1 MRSLKRLALFLIIP
15 MWVAA
20 QSGSITW
27 QKHVIADTLPGIKKV
42 AIGNIDKDSNRA
54 RDIAVTM
61 NPESDRA
68 EDSTKAN
75 VIWFANDGAQN
86 FTEFVIDFKLTG
98 ARGIALGDLTGD
110 GYPDLAVGS
119 RADSIPLVIYKNSG
133 APETLGWTRQE
144 IGGPAPDNYEVKI
157 VDLDRDGWLD
167 VVDGFGD
174 DAEYGAANSGTV
186 QDSIRFLKNTGRSD
200 TLILRNKLVAQV
212 PSPAA
217 FDVGW
222 LDSDTLYDVAM
233 VDWLDYFSSTAQT
246 GEDLT
251 WWAQQTDTSFVQQQQ
266 IIDYYGGNDVQIV
279 DMNGDK
285 APDIVAVGYKSQTL
299 DWWRNDGSGNFTDR
313 VIIDQN
319 LIRPRHVQV
328 SDLDGDGDMDIA
340 LTVDNANTVYWYEN
354 DGQQNF
360 TRYTID
366 DAFTYAYFICAN
378 DLDGDGDLDLV
389 GTAQD
394 AGELAW
400 WENNSAQTQD
410 VAAGSPDTLDFY
422 GTKLRIKYASPYPGG
437 LTSVFLN
444 YGPTPDSTAFE
455 AGLQKVT
462 SSAFYTIVSH
472 AATYEASLIVR
483 YDSIP
488 AWQNLSAKES
498 DLRFCFWNDTAGNGG
513 EWQILQPGS
522 QVIDTAKNV
531 ITISQVTQ
539 ALHKYSLFT
548 LGVSSGPSAIERSAP
563 AVASVNDFK
572 LFSFPNPFNGQANI
586 EFMLPGGSHPVRL
599 EIFNAR
605 GQKVRTLFSGNL
617 FGGRHRFNWK
627 GQNER
632 GVNVSSGWYFYRLFV
647 AGKRQ
652 SGKMLLVR

>member
-1 MRSLKRLALFLIIP
+1 MRNLKKLALFLIIP
-15 MWVAA
+15 MWIAA
-20 QSGSITW
+20 QSSPIVW
-27 QKHVIADTLPGIKKV
+27 QKHVIADTLSGIKKV
-42 AIGNIDKDSNRA
+42 AIGNIDQDAGRA
-54 RDIAVTM
+54 RDIAITL

-75 VIWFANDGAQN
+75 VVWFANDGAQN
-86 FTEFVIDFKLTG
+86 FTEFVIDYKLIG

-110 GYPDLAVGS
+110 GYPDLAVGT
-119 RADSIPLVIYKNSG
+119 RTDSIPLVIYKNSG
-133 APETLGWTRQE
+133 DPETSGWTRQE
-144 IGGPAPDNYEVKI
+144 VGGPAPDNYEVKI
-157 VDLDRDGWLD
+157 VDFDRDGWLD

-186 QDSIRFLKNTGRSD
+186 QDSIRFLKNLGYAD
-200 TLILRNKLVAQV
+200 TLVLRNKLVAQV

-217 FDVGW
+217 FDFG
-222 LDSDTLYDVAM
+222 LLNGDTLYDVAT
-233 VDWLDYFSSTAQT
+233 VEWLDYFSSTAQA

-251 WWAQQTDTSFVQQQQ
+251 WWAQQSDTSFVQQQQ
-266 IIDYYGGNDVQIV
+266 IIDFYGGNDLQIV

-299 DWWRNDGSGNFTDR
+299 DWWRNDGSGTFTDR

-319 LIRPRHVQV
+319 LTRPRHVQV

-422 GTKLRIKYASPYPGG
+422 GTKLRIKYAAPYPGG

-444 YGPTPDSTAFE
+444 YGPTPDSTAFG
-455 AGLQKVT
+455 AGLQKVA
-462 SSAFYTIVSH
+462 SAGFYTIVSH

-483 YDSIP
+483 YDSIAP
-488 AWQNLSAKES
+488 WQNLAAKES
-498 DLRFCFWNDTAGNGG
+498 DLRFCFWNDTAGSGG
-513 EWQILQPGS
+513 EWQILQPAS

-563 AVASVNDFK
+563 AVASVNDFN

-586 EFMLPGGSHPVRL
+586 AFTLPAGTHPVRL
-599 EIFNAR
+599 EIFNVR

-617 FGGRHRFNWK
+617 FGGPHRFNWK
-627 GQNER
+627 GRNEQ

-647 AGKRQ
+647 ADKRQ